1 MILSH
6 CCKAIEVTVHNGDRG
21 LGVGNRKEMIVSLC
35 SKAIEVT
42 VHNGDRGVGC
52 GE

>member
-1 MILSH
+1 
-6 CCKAIEVTVHNGDRG
+6 V
-21 LGVGNRKEMIVSLC
+21 GVGNRKEMIVSLC